1 MPLPEPKQP
10 QGYRP
15 QSLDTDEATERYLLD
30 RIRELPPPWR
40 KAEMLSAST
49 RAACELAMA
58 GLRQHHPDGSDEELR
73 KRFAALTLGR
83 EASIELFDWDPH
95 REGW

>member
-1 MPLPEPKQP
+1 MPLSESEQP

-15 QSLDTDEATERYLLD
+15 QSADTDEATERYLFD
-30 RIRELPPPWR
+30 RIRELPPWR

-58 GLRQHHPDGSDEELR
+58 GLRQRHPAASSAELQ
-73 KRFAALTLGR
+73 KRFAAITLGR
-83 EASIELFDWDPH
+83 EVSIELFDWDPH